1 MIIVRLACLALSPL
15 RYQVYYTLKSLR
27 LSFYVCYTP
36 PGSIVVI
43 FNTKIMFIA
52 STLLVLIIQAAKLI
66 LYIIIYFY
74 IQSTK
79 SAARYY
85 YLFSRSFFLSLFSI
99 NEAIILRYQS
109 LSMFQLFAQLI
120 GLMTLFTR
128 ITTPVSMEV
137 HHLSIVKHNA
147 NISYFKFH
155 QCTLTDILIPQKYLY
170 LLF

>member
-15 RYQVYYTLKSLR
+15 RDQVYYTLKSLR

-66 LYIIIYFY
+66 LCIIIYFY

-79 SAARYY
+79 SATRY
-85 YLFSRSFFLSLFSI
+85 LLSRSFFLSLFSI
-99 NEAIILRYQS
+99 NVAIILTYQS
-109 LSMFQLFAQLI
+109 FSRFQLFARLNDPI
-120 GLMTLFTR
+120 SR
-128 ITTPVSMEV
+128 ITTPVSMGV
-137 HHLSIVKHNA
+137 HHLSCEA
-147 NISYFKFH
+147 Y
-155 QCTLTDILIPQKYLY
+155 C
-170 LLF
+170 